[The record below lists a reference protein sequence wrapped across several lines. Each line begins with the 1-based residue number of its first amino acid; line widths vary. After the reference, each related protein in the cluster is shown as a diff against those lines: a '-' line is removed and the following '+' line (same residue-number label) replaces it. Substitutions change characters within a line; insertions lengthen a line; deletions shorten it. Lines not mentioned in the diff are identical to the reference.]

1 MTRTTITTVVVLLLS
16 SSICPASPIDDAW
29 PLADRVAWQASLD
42 AAGFSPGVVDG
53 RIGRKTE
60 FATREFQH
68 TRGLQV
74 NGILDTPTA
83 RALGWDSRTAFTT
96 YIVQDADLA
105 QVGPLPKDWN
115 EKARLTRLPYPSL
128 DELVAEKFHCARGLL
143 AELNPGKSLAAL
155 RAGDTLK
162 VPAVRPAAAAP
173 AVAAIQVHLRD
184 KLVRALAADGK
195 TAALF
200 HCSVAADAH
209 NFPSGRT
216 SVVVIQENP
225 AYSFDPA
232 KWPEVR
238 NVHRKLLIPPG
249 PRNPVGLCWVGLGL
263 PGYGIHG
270 TPAPE
275 MIGKTGSHGCIRLT
289 NWDAMRL
296 GKMVSVGTPV
306 TFK

>member
-1 MTRTTITTVVVLLLS
+1 MTRTTIITAALLLQY

-60 FATREFQH
+60 TATREFQYA
-68 TRGLQV
+68 RGLQV
-74 NGILDTPTA
+74 TGVLDTPTA

-96 YIVQDADLA
+96 CTIQAEDLA
-105 QVGPLPKDWN
+105 QVGHLPKDWN

-128 DELVAEKFHCARGLL
+128 EELVAERYHCSRALL
-143 AELNPGKSLAAL
+143 AELNPGKSMANL

-162 VPAVRPAAAAP
+162 VPAVRPPAAAP
-173 AVAAIQVHLRD
+173 AVAALQVHLND
-184 KLVRALAADGK
+184 KIVRAVTADGK
-195 TAALF
+195 TAAMF
-200 HCSVAADAH
+200 NCSVAADAR

-216 SVVVIQENP
+216 SVVIIQENP

-232 KWPEVR
+232 KWPEVH
-238 NVHRKLLIPPG
+238 NVSRKLLIPPG
-249 PRNPVGLCWVGLGL
+249 PRNPVGLCWIGLGL
-263 PGYGIHG
+263 AGYGIHG

-275 MIGKTGSHGCIRLT
+275 NIGKTGSHGCIRLT
-289 NWDAMRL
+289 NWDALRL
-296 GKMVSVGTPV
+296 GKMVRVGTPV